1 MAEFVVDLII
11 DKSIKVFAASPEEAR
26 KKAVT
31 ITQDFLKGD
40 YDSIYVDGVQRMEDE
55 E

>member
-11 DKSIKVFAASPEEAR
+11 DKSIKVLASSEKEA
-26 KKAVT
+26 KQKAVT
-31 ITQDFLKGD
+31 IVQDFLKGD